1 MSTWKVDAD
10 TLVRSRFVLSPL
22 AETTAALKALHR
34 ASAAHPGE
42 RAWLDRHLPAFR
54 ERLDADPI
62 TAQLV
67 AAAFGRTWNADFLTP
82 TPTGAADVAIEDEL
96 AVMRATPPAA
106 AVADLSMSVVGPV
119 PAALHRADLPER
131 AADLLQ
137 WVWSHTVVPDWARRR
152 RILEA
157 DVIARAALVSRSGW
171 GPALD
176 VLRPAMRWLG
186 DGRLQIND
194 QHYPDRDLTGA
205 LLFFVPVTIRYSW
218 VSWDAHGRSAIVY
231 PCSGVLV
238 EADQPSPTA
247 LAALLGGRRAAVLAR
262 LRTPLSTSQL
272 VELTG
277 QALGS
282 VGGHLKVLREA
293 GLVERGRAGRSV
305 LYRRTAAGD
314 TLVAASGAVNGTA
327 CAGSRRR

>member
-1 MSTWKVDAD
+1 MSTWTVDAD

-22 AETTAALKALHR
+22 AEATAALKALHR
-34 ASAAHPGE
+34 ATAAHPAE

-54 ERLDADPI
+54 ERLSADPI
-62 TAQLV
+62 TATLV
-67 AAAFGRTWNADFLTP
+67 GAAFGRTWNADFLTP

-96 AVMRATPPAA
+96 AVMRATPPAR
-106 AVADLSMSVVGPV
+106 AVADLGMSVVGPV
-119 PAALHRADLPER
+119 PAVLHRDDLPER

-137 WVWSHTVVPDWARRR
+137 WVWTRAVAPDWARRR

-157 DVIARAALVSRSGW
+157 DVIARAAVVSRSGW
-171 GPALD
+171 RPALD
-176 VLRPAMRWLG
+176 MLRPAMRWLG
-186 DGRLQIND
+186 DGRLQINAQD
-194 QHYPDRDLTGA
+194 YPGRDLAGA

-238 EADQPSPTA
+238 EADQPSPAA
-247 LAALLGGRRAAVLAR
+247 LAALLGARRAAVLTR
-262 LRTPLSTSQL
+262 LCTPLSTSQL

-282 VGGHLKVLREA
+282 VGGHLKVLRDA

-314 TLVAASGAVNGTA
+314 TLVAASST
-327 CAGSRRR
+327 